1 MHTCCTRIVTG
12 LVLAT
17 HKQNVFLMIINFFL
31 SNYPWQTIKSVS
43 HDDCVCVTDELSLA
57 LMIIHTS
64 SDHST
69 VQEFSHIC
77 LDLVFGVH
85 NHKSFPMN
93 NSKVASSNYD
103 SNYEVL
109 IMIIIAYNLSFHYH
123 FQSECI
129 Y

>member
-1 MHTCCTRIVTG
+1 
-12 LVLAT
+12 
-17 HKQNVFLMIINFFL
+17 
-31 SNYPWQTIKSVS
+31 
-43 HDDCVCVTDELSLA
+43 
-57 LMIIHTS
+57 MIIHTS

-69 VQEFSHIC
+69 VQELSHIC

-85 NHKSFPMN
+85 NHKSFPMS